1 MKQQGDTIQRLK
13 DFTSGTISNLRQG
26 LIQHY
31 LKSQASACTN
41 KVTDCIDSFEALI
54 LCLLNEMGEKI
65 IFMNHKVSS
74 VEGIIIDLRGENQK
88 LQDKLAAAQLLV

>member
-1 MKQQGDTIQRLK
+1 
-13 DFTSGTISNLRQG
+13 
-26 LIQHY
+26 
-31 LKSQASACTN
+31 
-41 KVTDCIDSFEALI
+41 
-54 LCLLNEMGEKI
+54 MGEKI